1 MAHILVIDDD
11 NQFRNLICTLLKR
24 VGYEV
29 MDASDG
35 LVGLKVMR
43 QKNADLIITDIFMPE
58 MRGTELIMDIT
69 DEFPDTRIIAISGG
83 GNVDGVD
90 FLTLAQ
96 NLGAYRTFQKPF
108 IKQEFLKVVASL
120 LA

>member
-1 MAHILVIDDD
+1 MTRILVIDDD
-11 NQFRNLICTLLKR
+11 SQYRNFICTLLKR
-24 VGYEV
+24 AGYEV

-35 LVGLKVMR
+35 FHGLEMQR
-43 QKNADLIITDIFMPE
+43 QKNADLIITDIFMPGME
-58 MRGTELIMDIT
+58 GTELIMDIT

-90 FLTLAQ
+90 FLTLAR

-108 IKQEFLKVVASL
+108 KKQEFLETVAYL